1 MINSIMLALGITA
14 PVAYLMYRDIKTQKI
29 IARLSDDIKHV
40 NTRYTEIN
48 NYISTINNTYS
59 SVADKAN
66 MVYTIMREQHRRLG
80 LSQYFKNK

>member
-48 NYISTINNTYS
+48 NYISNINNTYS
-59 SVADKAN
+59 SVADNSKIAYDILKSN
-66 MVYTIMREQHRRLG
+66 CRKMGTCHL
-80 LSQYFKNK
+80 FK

>member
-48 NYISTINNTYS
+48 NSISNINNTYS
-59 SVADKAN
+59 SVADKSKIAYDILKSN
-66 MVYTIMREQHRRLG
+66 CRRMDTCHL
-80 LSQYFKNK
+80 FK